1 VDSNAR
7 DFMLNRFTHPALPA
21 PLTAMRRLLVQPL
34 SYVLVLGLL
43 TACTESEAPV
53 AQARELL
60 GARSSEKQGGQRD
73 AANQPTAVVVSEAVR
88 KDFGSVVEAIGTAR
102 ANEAL
107 DVTSKVSNR
116 ISAIRFREGEEVKAG
131 NILIEF
137 DSAEARANL
146 AEAEATLSDSRSQF
160 KRSRE
165 LYQTRALS
173 EAQYDQLQA
182 TLNANEARV
191 AAARSL
197 LNDLTIRAP
206 FAGRVGLRNISV
218 GSFVSPGTVITTLDD
233 TRIIK
238 LDFSVPEVFLPVLK
252 EGQQIDARSAAYP
265 NEIFK
270 GKVASLD
277 SRVDPVSRS
286 IVVRALVENA
296 DRRLKPGM
304 FMTVRLMRTEQPAL
318 VVPEEA
324 LVPQGER
331 QFVFVVREGKAQRVE
346 VQIGR
351 RRPGEVEILQGL
363 NEGEHVVIEGTQ
375 KVRDGGPVKPVVEE
389 GLPA

>member
-1 VDSNAR
+1 MPKSSITINGESSVLAGR
-7 DFMLNRFTHPALPA
+7 RVCLALA
-21 PLTAMRRLLVQPL
+21 G
-34 SYVLVLGLL
+34 VLALL
-43 TACTESEAPV
+43 TACADNDAP
-53 AQARELL
+53 AQAGELL
-60 GARSSEKQGGQRD
+60 KRSETS
-73 AANQPTAVVVSEAVR
+73 AAGNDKSQSRPTAIIVSEATH

-107 DVTSKVSNR
+107 DVTAKVSNR
-116 ISAIRFREGEEVKAG
+116 VAKIHFREGQEVAAG
-131 NILIEF
+131 TVLLEF
-137 DSAEARANL
+137 DSDEARANL
-146 AEAEATLSDSRSQF
+146 AEAEAALSDSRSQF

-173 EAQYDQLQA
+173 EAQLDQLQA
-182 TLNANEARV
+182 TLSANEARV

-206 FAGRVGLRNISV
+206 FGGRVGLRNISV

-238 LDFSVPEVFLPVLK
+238 LDFSVPEIFLPVVK

-265 NEIFK
+265 DQTFK
-270 GKVASLD
+270 GIVASID
-277 SRVDPVSRS
+277 SRVDAASRS
-286 IVVRALVENA
+286 IIVRARIDNA

-304 FMTVRLMRTEQPAL
+304 FMTVRLMRTEPPAL

-331 QFVFVVREGKAQRVE
+331 QFVFVVREGKAERIEVE
-346 VQIGR
+346 IGR
-351 RRPGEVEILQGL
+351 RRPGEVEILKGL
-363 NEGEHVVIEGTQ
+363 TPGEHVVTEGTQ
-375 KVRDGGPVKPVVEE
+375 KMRDGAPVKIVARADA
-389 GLPA
+389 PA

>member
-1 VDSNAR
+1 MPKLPPSPESEGIVLAGR
-7 DFMLNRFTHPALPA
+7 WTCLAL
-21 PLTAMRRLLVQPL
+21 VG
-34 SYVLVLGLL
+34 VLALL
-43 TACTESEAPV
+43 TACADNDAP
-53 AQARELL
+53 AQASELMKGREN
-60 GARSSEKQGGQRD
+60 D
-73 AANQPTAVVVSEAVR
+73 AARAKPDSRSTAIVVSEATH
-88 KDFGSVVEAIGTAR
+88 KDFGNVVEAIGTAR

-107 DVTSKVSNR
+107 DVTAKVSNR
-116 ISAIRFREGEEVKAG
+116 VSAIRFHEGEEVKAG
-131 NILIEF
+131 AVLVEF
-137 DSAEARANL
+137 DSEEARANL
-146 AEAEATLSDSRSQF
+146 AEADAALKDSRSQF

-173 EAQYDQLQA
+173 EAQLDQLQA
-182 TLNANEARV
+182 TLSANEARV

-238 LDFSVPEVFLPVLK
+238 LDFSVPEIFLPVLK
-252 EGQQIDARSAAYP
+252 EGQQIDALSAAYP
-265 NEIFK
+265 AQPFK
-270 GKVASLD
+270 GTVASID

-286 IVVRALVENA
+286 IVVRARIDNT

-304 FMTVRLMRTEQPAL
+304 LMTVRLMRAEPPAL

-331 QFVFVVREGKAQRVE
+331 QFVFVVRDGKAERIE

-351 RRPGEVEILQGL
+351 RRPGEVEIVKGL
-363 NEGEHVVIEGTQ
+363 APGEQVVTEGTQ
-375 KVRDGGPVKPVVEE
+375 KVRDGTPVHVVARG